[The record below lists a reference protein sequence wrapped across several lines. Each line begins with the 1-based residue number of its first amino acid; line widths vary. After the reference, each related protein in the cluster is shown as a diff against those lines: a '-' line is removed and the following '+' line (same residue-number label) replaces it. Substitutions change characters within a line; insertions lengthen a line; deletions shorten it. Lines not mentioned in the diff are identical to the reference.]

1 MLARCREPHTLH
13 SIVPVLASMIRMA
26 FADRL
31 KQIEKYHALYFTEGR
46 KAPVHIRLLEHA

>member
-1 MLARCREPHTLH
+1 
-13 SIVPVLASMIRMA
+13 MIRMA